1 MKRAGLFRVEGRA
14 VAPTASLWL
23 AVAAAALSGA
33 CGGSAPRTDD
43 LARVDTLPSG
53 RVLVSNAD
61 SGIHGANGLRLVEEL
76 RIGSVGGDGPD
87 VFGDV
92 VSLAVDRN
100 GVVYVAD
107 RGAEEVLVFDRTGSF
122 LRRLARQGDG
132 PGEFSWTGPVGIAWQ
147 PPGRLW
153 VVDMPELALLD
164 TAGAPLGKA
173 FRGLDFADVTPH
185 TDTSGFAYVQRID
198 IRVGAEAMAHE
209 GLASTPVAYYVD
221 KYALSREEEVATVGR
236 LHLGDWTWMDKIVD
250 HGGRIRERRTLPLQP
265 DLVWTAAPGGTVW
278 AADKSQYRLHELT
291 FAGDTVRTVELRRD
305 RAPLQ
310 SPERDSVAEHHGFE
324 PGDLPP
330 YRLAMDRVDAGPDGF
345 LWVRNTL
352 PDGGYT
358 WDVFDPCGR
367 YLGPV
372 VPEARLDGS
381 PVVVAEGGVLFG
393 VAKDDMDLE
402 FVVRLA
408 LRSRDG
414 SPVAATGADC
424 TL

>member
-1 MKRAGLFRVEGRA
+1 M
-14 VAPTASLWL
+14 
-23 AVAAAALSGA
+23 SGA
-33 CGGSAPRTDD
+33 CDGSAPRTDD
-43 LARVDTLPSG
+43 LARVDTLASG

-61 SGIHGANGLRLVEEL
+61 RGIHGTDGLRLVEEL

-87 VFGDV
+87 VFGDI

-132 PGEFSWTGPVGIAWQ
+132 PGEFSWAGPVGVAWQ

-153 VVDMPELALLD
+153 VVDVPELALLD

-173 FRGLDFADVTPH
+173 FRGLDFADVTPR
-185 TDTSGFAYVQRID
+185 TDTSGFAYVQRIEF
-198 IRVGAEAMAHE
+198 RLGAEARAHE
-209 GLASTPVAYYVD
+209 GLANTPVAYYVD
-221 KYALSREEEVATVGR
+221 KYALSPEEEVATVGR
-236 LHLGDWTWMDKIVD
+236 LHLGDWTWTDKIVD
-250 HGGRIRERRTLPLQP
+250 HGGGIREHRTLPLQP
-265 DLVWTAAPGGTVW
+265 DLVWTATPGGTVW
-278 AADKSQYRLHELT
+278 AADRFEYRLHELA

-305 RAPLQ
+305 RAALE

-324 PGDLPP
+324 PGDLSPF
-330 YRLAMDRVDAGPDGF
+330 RLAMDRVDAGPDGL

-352 PDGGYT
+352 PDDGYT

-381 PVVVAEGGVLFG
+381 PVVVAEGGVLLG

-414 SPVAATGADC
+414 SPVAPAPC
-424 TL
+424 